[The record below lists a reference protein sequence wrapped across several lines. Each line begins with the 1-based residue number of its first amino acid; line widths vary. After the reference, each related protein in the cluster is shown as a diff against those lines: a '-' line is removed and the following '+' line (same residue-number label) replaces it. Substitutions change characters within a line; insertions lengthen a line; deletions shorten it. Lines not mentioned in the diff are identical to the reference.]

1 MARKSKKRSQKI
13 ASAVTVVIIALIAVV
28 VTHFTDFGDEIKKN
42 TGLSQKPASSADLSV
57 HFIDVGQGD
66 CTLILCEG
74 HSMLIDAGESDQGDK
89 VVEYLKAQGI
99 TKIDC
104 VIGTHPHSDHIGGLR
119 AVVESDIKIDKLI
132 MPKIPDEQVPTSY
145 TYTKLLKAII
155 NKGLTVTKADDS
167 TFNLGSAVINT
178 YTPKKTYNNLN
189 DYSVTT
195 KITHGNNSFLVT
207 GDLGKQSEK
216 ELIERGCDLSAKVLQ
231 AGHHGSKESSTKRF
245 LKKVNPSYV
254 VIQCGAGNSYG
265 HPHSEA
271 LERMSKYTTEIYR
284 SDKDGTIVFESDK
297 EGMNIKTEKSDKK

>member
-13 ASAVTVVIIALIAVV
+13 ASAVTVVIIALIAAV

-119 AVVESDIKIDKLI
+119 SVVESDIEIDKII

>member
-13 ASAVTVVIIALIAVV
+13 ASAVTVVIIALIAAV

-119 AVVESDIKIDKLI
+119 SVVESDIEIDKLI